1 MIQVR
6 RLLGIMRTA
15 EKTKYNIEEAV
26 KEEEL
31 MLKLC
36 GFLTKSSDIKFITW
50 KRLGSL
56 LRTKVNVG
64 SLSKWRR
71 GSLQVKIH
79 WRRRWRWFL
88 IATEPAGGW
97 AWVEGVTTKIN
108 TEVKCHQRSF
118 TCLTRECKIGP
129 IPKSI

>member
-1 MIQVR
+1 MEAMIQVR

-36 GFLTKSSDIKFITW
+36 GFLTKSSDIKFVTW
-50 KRLGSL
+50 KRLWSL

-64 SLSKWRR
+64 SLSK
-71 GSLQVKIH
+71 
-79 WRRRWRWFL
+79 
-88 IATEPAGGW
+88 
-97 AWVEGVTTKIN
+97 
-108 TEVKCHQRSF
+108 
-118 TCLTRECKIGP
+118 
-129 IPKSI
+129 